1 MSLLFKLLLALSL
14 AHVAF
19 SWGDE
24 KPVEEDFCDAEW
36 DGKVEYKAEGEQDG
50 ATPEEEAPVDGGEE
64 KDKEDGATTEQGEE
78 GSTEGGEETK
88 VDDGDT
94 TDQVG
99 EGSTEG
105 GEEPTGEDKK
115 PEEKPSKASKEDERG
130 DPRNTY
136 QKATELVRAAAN
148 VDDIQD
154 EYLKGSLN
162 NRLQEHIRN
171 PIIGAAGKLPNFK
184 KIEPCFKTM
193 QQDLKKEIEASKK
206 EFADCKKKTESSYEC
221 MVKMEPGFAA
231 HVKTI
236 GEKIVQCMNKSK

>member
-14 AHVAF
+14 AHVAL

-50 ATPEEEAPVDGGEE
+50 ATPEEEAPVD
-64 KDKEDGATTEQGEE
+64 DGATTEQTEE

-88 VDDGDT
+88 ADDGDT
-94 TDQVG
+94 TEEAG

-105 GEEPTGEDKK
+105 GEEPTGKDKT

-136 QKATELVRAAAN
+136 QKSTELVRAAAN

-154 EYLKGSLN
+154 GYLKGSLN

-184 KIEPCFKTM
+184 KVQIEPCFKTL

>member
-1 MSLLFKLLLALSL
+1 MSPLFKLLLALSL

-64 KDKEDGATTEQGEE
+64 KGQDDGATTE
-78 GSTEGGEETK
+78 
-88 VDDGDT
+88 
-94 TDQVG
+94 QVG

-105 GEEPTGEDKK
+105 GEEPTGDDKK
-115 PEEKPSKASKEDERG
+115 PEEKPLKASKEDERG
-130 DPRNTY
+130 DSRNTY

-154 EYLKGSLN
+154 EYLKGSLD

-184 KIEPCFKTM
+184 KVQIEPCFKSM

>member
-1 MSLLFKLLLALSL
+1 MSPIFKLLLALSL
-14 AHVAF
+14 AHVAL

-50 ATPEEEAPVDGGEE
+50 ATPEEEAPVDGEEE
-64 KDKEDGATTEQGEE
+64 KKLDDGATTEQVE
-78 GSTEGGEETK
+78 G
-88 VDDGDT
+88 
-94 TDQVG
+94 
-99 EGSTEG
+99 GSTEG

-115 PEEKPSKASKEDERG
+115 PEEKPSKPSKDDERG

-148 VDDIQD
+148 VDDVQD
-154 EYLKGSLN
+154 GYLKGSLD

-184 KIEPCFKTM
+184 K
-193 QQDLKKEIEASKK
+193 
-206 EFADCKKKTESSYEC
+206 
-221 MVKMEPGFAA
+221 VK
-231 HVKTI
+231 V
-236 GEKIVQCMNKSK
+236 NLL

>member
-14 AHVAF
+14 AHVVF

-50 ATPEEEAPVDGGEE
+50 ATPEEEAPVDGG
-64 KDKEDGATTEQGEE
+64 DDGATTEPTEEGSTDEGGDEKKADNGDTTEEAGEE
-78 GSTEGGEETK
+78 STEGGEE
-88 VDDGDT
+88 
-94 TDQVG
+94 
-99 EGSTEG
+99 STG
-105 GEEPTGEDKK
+105 KDKT

-136 QKATELVRAAAN
+136 QKSTDLVRAAAN

-154 EYLKGSLN
+154 GYLKGSLN

-221 MVKMEPGFAA
+221 MAKMEPGFAA